1 VHYLDTSAIAKL
13 AVSEAESE
21 ALVAA
26 LEGVRAR
33 VTSRVGFI
41 EFRRLAHRSRLSAE
55 RVATVLSAL
64 ATIEVDEEIE
74 RIAATLDIRLRTLDA
89 IHLASALS
97 LSDEL
102 TSFVCYD
109 ARLTD
114 AARAAGLG
122 TIAPS

>member
-1 VHYLDTSAIAKL
+1 VYYLDTSAIAKL
-13 AVSEAESE
+13 AVTEAESE

-26 LEGVRAR
+26 LGRVRAR

-97 LSDEL
+97 LNDEL